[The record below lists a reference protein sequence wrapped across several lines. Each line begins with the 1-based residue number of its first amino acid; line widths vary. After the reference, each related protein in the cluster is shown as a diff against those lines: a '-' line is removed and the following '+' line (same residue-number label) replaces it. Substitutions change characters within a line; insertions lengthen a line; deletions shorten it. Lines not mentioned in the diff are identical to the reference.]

1 MTVKIA
7 IANQKGG
14 VGKTTTTINL
24 GAALAEQGYKVL
36 LVDLD
41 SQANLTTSLGINPI
55 RLGKSVFE
63 LLTNQATIEEILQQT
78 SIKNLQVLPG
88 HIDLSA
94 ADRVLSDI
102 GRERILSKKLSNDLV
117 KAYDFVFFDCGP
129 TLNITT
135 INALTAADYLIIPV
149 QSEPMALYG
158 LGHLIN
164 TIKLVQE
171 NTNPQLEVLG
181 VLITMYVTRLS
192 TSQEVVELVRRD
204 FGNLVF
210 KGQIRQRNNLTEM
223 PARQLPVTEYAGR
236 TDAAED
242 YRNLARE
249 VLERVRR

>member
-1 MTVKIA
+1 MGKKIA

-41 SQANLTTSLGINPI
+41 SQANLTTSLGINPVQ
-55 RLGKSVFE
+55 LDKSVFN
-63 LLTNQATIEEILQQT
+63 LLSSDTTADEIIQTT
-78 SIKNLQVLPG
+78 SIKNMQVLPG

-94 ADRVLSDI
+94 ADRVLNDI
-102 GRERILSKKLSNDLV
+102 GRERVLRKKLAVESV
-117 KAYDFVFFDCGP
+117 SKYDFVLFDCGP

-135 INALTAADYLIIPV
+135 INALTAADYLIIPM

-171 NTNPQLEVLG
+171 NTNPQLEVMG

-192 TSQEVVELVRRD
+192 SSQEVLELVRRD
-204 FGNLVF
+204 FGDLVF
-210 KGQIRQRNNLTEM
+210 KSLIRQRNNLTEM
-223 PARQLPVTEYAGR
+223 PARQLPVTEYAGK

-242 YRNLARE
+242 YRNLAKE
-249 VLERVRR
+249 VLERV

>member
-1 MTVKIA
+1 MNQKIA

-24 GAALAEQGYKVL
+24 GAALAEKGCKVL

-41 SQANLTTSLGINPI
+41 SQANLTTSLGINPVH
-55 RLGKSVFE
+55 LNKSVFN
-63 LLTNQATIEEILQQT
+63 LLTSEATVEEIIQNT
-78 SIKNLQVLPG
+78 SLKNMQVLPG

-102 GRERILSKKLSNDLV
+102 GRERVLRKKLTNDLV
-117 KAYDFVFFDCGP
+117 NQYDFILFDCGP

-164 TIKLVQE
+164 TINLVKE
-171 NTNPQLEVLG
+171 NTNPQLAVLG

-192 TSQEVVELVRRD
+192 SSQEVLELIKRD
-204 FGNLVF
+204 FGDLVF
-210 KGQIRQRNNLTEM
+210 KNLIRQRNNLTEM
-223 PARQLPVTEYAGR
+223 PARQLPITEYAGR

-242 YRNLARE
+242 YRNLAKE
-249 VLERVRR
+249 VLERV

>member
-1 MTVKIA
+1 MSKKIA
-7 IANQKGG
+7 VANQKGG

-24 GAALAEQGYKVL
+24 GAALAEKGYKVL

-41 SQANLTTSLGINPI
+41 SQANLTTSLGINPV
-55 RLGKSVFE
+55 RLTKSVFN
-63 LLTNQATIEEILQQT
+63 LLTSEATLEEIIQT
-78 SIKNLQVLPG
+78 TSLANIQVLPG

-94 ADRVLSDI
+94 ADRVLNDI
-102 GRERILSKKLSNDLV
+102 GRERVLQKKLTSKSLDH
-117 KAYDFVFFDCGP
+117 YDFILFDCGP

-135 INALTAADYLIIPV
+135 INALTAADFLIIPV

-171 NTNPQLEVLG
+171 NTNPQLTVMG

-192 TSQEVVELVRRD
+192 SSQEVLELVRRD
-204 FGNLVF
+204 FGELLFKTLV
-210 KGQIRQRNNLTEM
+210 RQRNNLTEM
-223 PARQLPVTEYAGR
+223 PARQLPITEYAGK

-242 YRNLARE
+242 YRNLAKE
-249 VLERVRR
+249 VLERVG

>member
-1 MTVKIA
+1 MSRKIA
-7 IANQKGG
+7 VANQKGG

-24 GAALAEQGYKVL
+24 GAALAEQAYKVL

-41 SQANLTTSLGINPI
+41 SQANLTTSLGINPVN
-55 RLGKSVFE
+55 LKKSAFN
-63 LLTNQATIEEILQQT
+63 LLTSDATIEEIIQPTVIQN
-78 SIKNLQVLPG
+78 IQVLPG

-94 ADRVLSDI
+94 ADRVLNDI
-102 GRERILSKKLSNDLV
+102 GRERVLRKKLAN
-117 KAYDFVFFDCGP
+117 KAAEVYDFILFDCGP

-164 TIKLVQE
+164 TIQLVQE
-171 NTNPQLEVLG
+171 NTNSQLAVLG
-181 VLITMYVTRLS
+181 VLITMYMALLS
-192 TSQEVVELVRRD
+192 SAQEVVELIRRD
-204 FGNLVF
+204 FGDGVF
-210 KGQIRQRNNLTEM
+210 KTVIRQRNNLTEM

-249 VLERVRR
+249 VLERVR